1 MIEKDN
7 EIDEFPGPRQLL
19 FHTDCFLLSP
29 REAPSMG
36 EHGVVGI
43 TMYTRPTASNEQAT
57 TQSTSRGERPL
68 RAFCPFSGG
77 RDLLGQG

>member
-36 EHGVVGI
+36 AHGVVGV
-43 TMYTRPTASNEQAT
+43 TMHTRPTSRSTASNEQAT
-57 TQSTSRGERPL
+57 SKQRLSQRVE
-68 RAFCPFSGG
+68 G
-77 RDLLGQG
+77 RDP